1 MLFLTSDVSS
11 LENRA
16 YIEQSQEKVN
26 AALFEYCLL
35 VYPDMGDKFSQ
46 LLMRLPEIRL
56 ISIRTE
62 DFLYFKHLSNEV
74 PDQTLLTEML
84 HAKRRG

>member
-1 MLFLTSDVSS
+1 MT
-11 LENRA
+11 
-16 YIEQSQEKVN
+16 
-26 AALFEYCLL
+26 AALLEYCRL
-35 VYPDMGDKFSQ
+35 VYPNVSDKYSQ